1 MINNRVIDTLT
12 SFFFFTLRQFKAKN
26 LWKIRCEKSDFP
38 LSLNKRG
45 EGGRGGGGGGRGG
58 GGGGVVKRHLF
69 IQGNIRESKNLPL
82 ESNREKYNLD
92 CKPHIYKIKT
102 IT

>member
-45 EGGRGGGGGGRGG
+45 EGE
-58 GGGGVVKRHLF
+58 GGGVVKRHLF

>member
-45 EGGRGGGGGGRGG
+45 EGGRGGGG
-58 GGGGVVKRHLF
+58 VKRHLF
-69 IQGNIRESKNLPL
+69 IQGNICESKNLPL

>member
-12 SFFFFTLRQFKAKN
+12 SFFFILCQFKAKN

-45 EGGRGGGGGGRGG
+45 EGGGGGGGGG
-58 GGGGVVKRHLF
+58 F
-69 IQGNIRESKNLPL
+69 
-82 ESNREKYNLD
+82 
-92 CKPHIYKIKT
+92 
-102 IT
+102 